1 MENASQCF
9 QEFLD
14 SILKINKKKK
24 IKGMQQKGC
33 VVDSYRTRRG
43 NEIYLVRLS
52 ASMQKK
58 EDYSCADPR
67 GGGDRRSGPPPPP

>member
-1 MENASQCF
+1 MLSWKNASQCF

-14 SILKINKKKK
+14 SILKINKKK
-24 IKGMQQKGC
+24 IKGIQQKGW

-43 NEIYLVRLS
+43 NEIYLGRLS

-67 GGGDRRSGPPPPP
+67 GGGTGGPDPP